1 MLQSDV
7 KPKLLNTLED
17 FSKRFGA
24 DFILLVFPEQSGAHP
39 LEELIFFGKEPMGT
53 WNLATLRDFARNKV
67 TGTEPVL
74 LQKDLISGKADCY
87 LSHIFIPVDLTDSPR
102 CIIILGYTEPVEAIP
117 SAYKSLGNE
126 LIYMH
131 VKLLFQQSLQN
142 QHERN
147 AFLLAFGKALGNVR
161 DCKQLFYLME
171 STLKPFIKYIACTIF
186 ELDKENDLMNNLC
199 LDSGSVTPGF
209 PFLDSLKVTAVP
221 FHGLLDSNFNS
232 NVDKQ
237 AVDFKKLIENKQI
250 SPFLVTEVSPE
261 GKSGQVFNLYNGRE
275 VIGNCIFIFE
285 EHYQMDED
293 LKCLM
298 PLIIN
303 QLSNAVINIQSI
315 REIEKKIQERD
326 ILQSINTDI
335 AFNKDKLTLL
345 KSLNPKMRLLLNYS
359 HHFVKAIND
368 DQLTVTGLLG
378 DLDSPARFH
387 PDYGHMVSAKFL
399 ISDQV
404 FKVLLS
410 NDPIIFDLDE
420 QIATGQPMPLYM
432 SINYECGIRKMAMF
446 SLRVGSKIIGIWVIC
461 LLEGQEINAYQM
473 ELLKGISRQLSIAAE
488 NLKAA
493 DIVAKKNKEREF
505 LSRISSDITA
515 IRERKDLDKLFNRTL
530 KDELGFQEAV
540 VMIKNDYGS
549 YHKFLYTPEMY
560 GADPGHDVDFS
571 GERYPLNNAVFC
583 RLMKAEGALVYDM
596 EKILADDDLSVYV
609 KNEYAAGIRT
619 KIGVKLVNYKADVGA
634 VFFNFSIKACPEQEE
649 LQLYNNISY
658 HLSTAISN
666 VLLNEEVIKRE
677 KERELLFVLSTE
689 IAAIRNG
696 NQLIRLIT
704 EKLKGF
710 LGFSYVALGTIS
722 DTGEYFDVLQFDP
735 ESVCRKH
742 PEYKDMTSMVFPVN
756 DGVINKILMSP
767 VPVSFDLE
775 QLSSKQDLTTYMR
788 ISLESGIKHV
798 IGMRFS
804 RDLLPFGSL
813 LFFFENK
820 LVLTHGKSSLIGGL
834 ASQIS
839 IAVANIK
846 ANQELLLSHQ
856 QIKIQLQE
864 IQSYK
869 QLLEEEKIYLTE
881 EIETIHNYTEI
892 IGGSTALKGVFKL
905 VSQVSPSDSTVLIL
919 GETGTGKELIARA
932 IHNSSPRKNK
942 LMVKVNCAALPA
954 NLIESE
960 LFGHERGSFTGA
972 TERRLGKFELANN
985 GTLFLDEIGEMPVD
999 LQVKLLRALQ
1009 EREIE
1014 RVGGKET
1021 IKVNVRIIAA
1031 TNRDLEKEI
1040 SEGRFRTDLYYR
1052 LNIFPI
1058 SLPPLRD
1065 RKQDIEQLSMHF
1077 IKQFN
1082 KNFGKNIDSISSK
1095 AIQQLMEYDWPG
1107 NIREL
1112 EHLIERSVLLTTGN
1126 MLKQLLLPAPEEQLA
1141 FKAEIEEFSLKTI
1154 DENEKDY
1161 ILKVLKHC
1169 RGRIAG
1175 SGGAAHILG
1184 VPPTTLNSKIKRLGI
1199 KREHIV

>member
-7 KPKLLNTLED
+7 KPKLLKTLED

-24 DFILLVFPEQSGAHP
+24 DFILLVFPEQSSANAF
-39 LEELIFFGKEPMGT
+39 EELIFFGKRPSGN
-53 WNLATLRDFARNKV
+53 WNLEALRDFARNKV
-67 TGTEPVL
+67 NGPEPVL
-74 LQKDLISGKADCY
+74 LQKDLITGRTDCY
-87 LSHIFIPVDLTDSPR
+87 LSHAFIPVELTDNPR
-102 CIIILGYTEPVEAIP
+102 CVVTLGYTEPVEVIP
-117 SAYKSLGNE
+117 SGYKPLANE
-126 LIYMH
+126 LIYSH
-131 VKLLFQQSLQN
+131 VKLLFQQTLENQN
-142 QHERN
+142 ERN
-147 AFLLAFGKALGNVR
+147 AFLLAFGNSLGNVK

-171 STLKPFIKYIACTIF
+171 SSLKPFIKYITCTIF

-199 LDSGSVTPGF
+199 IDSTLTMPGF
-209 PFLDSLKVTAVP
+209 PFRDFLKVTAVP
-221 FHGLLDSNFNS
+221 FHGLLDGNDTVGESKKALN
-232 NVDKQ
+232 
-237 AVDFKKLIENKQI
+237 FKKLVENKHI
-250 SPFLVTEVSPE
+250 SPFFTTGVSPQ

-275 VIGNCIFIFE
+275 VVGNCIFIFE
-285 EHYQMDED
+285 ENYHMDED

-298 PLIIN
+298 PLIVN

-315 REIEKKIQERD
+315 REIEKKNQERD
-326 ILQSINTDI
+326 ILQSINTEI

-345 KSLNPKMRLLLNYS
+345 KSINPKLKLLLDYS
-359 HHFVKAIND
+359 HHFVKTIND

-387 PDYGHMVSAKFL
+387 PEYGHMVSAKFL

-420 QIATGQPMPLYM
+420 QIALGHQLPLYM

-461 LLEGQEINAYQM
+461 LLQGQEINAYQM
-473 ELLKGISRQLSIAAE
+473 ELLKGISRQLSIATE

-505 LSRISSDITA
+505 LSRVSSEITA

-530 KDELGFQEAV
+530 KEELGFQEAV
-540 VMIKNDYGS
+540 VMIRNGRGNY
-549 YHKFLYTPEMY
+549 YKFLYTPEMY
-560 GADPGHDVDFS
+560 GLDPGHDVDFS
-571 GERYPLNNAVFC
+571 GEQYPINNAFFT
-583 RLMKAEGALVYDM
+583 RLMKAEAALVYDLDKVL
-596 EKILADDDLSVYV
+596 EEEDVPPYIKS
-609 KNEYAAGIRT
+609 EYRSGMTT
-619 KIGVKLVNYKADVGA
+619 KIGVKLVNYKADIGA
-634 VFFNFSIKACPEQEE
+634 VFFNFSSRTCPEQDE

-677 KERELLFVLSTE
+677 KERELLFLLSTE
-689 IAAIRNG
+689 IAAVRNG
-696 NQLIRLIT
+696 NQLIRVIT

-710 LGFSYVALGTIS
+710 LGFSYLALGTIN

-735 ESVCRKH
+735 ESVCKKH
-742 PEYKDMTSMVFPVN
+742 PEYKDMRSMVFPVN

-767 VPVSFDLE
+767 VPISFNLE
-775 QLSSKQDLTTYMR
+775 QISSREDLTTYLR
-788 ISLESGIKHV
+788 ISLESGIKQV
-798 IGMRFS
+798 IGIRFS
-804 RDLLPFGSL
+804 RDLMPFGSL
-813 LFFFENK
+813 LFFFEK
-820 LVLTHGKSSLIGGL
+820 ELLLTQGKSSLIGGL
-834 ASQIS
+834 ANQIS
-839 IAVANIK
+839 IAVANIQ
-846 ANQELLLSHQ
+846 ANQELVASHE
-856 QIKIQLQE
+856 QIKTQLQE
-864 IQSYK
+864 IESYK
-869 QLLEEEKIYLTE
+869 QQLEEEKIYLTE

-892 IGGSTALKGVFKL
+892 IGGSTALKGVFRL

-942 LMVKVNCAALPA
+942 MMVKVNCAALPA

-985 GTLFLDEIGEMPVD
+985 GTLFLDEIGEMPID

-1040 SEGRFRTDLYYR
+1040 SEGRFRADLYYR

-1058 SLPPLRD
+1058 SLPPLRE

-1082 KNFGKNIDSISSK
+1082 KNCGKNIDSIGSK
-1095 AIQQLMEYDWPG
+1095 AMQQLMEYGWPG

-1112 EHLIERSVLLTTGN
+1112 EHLIERSVLLTTGS

-1141 FKAEIEEFSLKTI
+1141 FKAEIEEFSPKTI
-1154 DENEKDY
+1154 DEHEKDY

-1169 RGRIAG
+1169 SGRIAG
-1175 SGGAAHILG
+1175 KGGAAHVLG